1 MQTGKQPTP
10 THTWVIVAAAGIAVV
25 VAGWLMLGQI
35 TATTDKTSA
44 QVSAKDTA
52 QDAKYTAEQF
62 LAACASATTPATPP
76 TPLLRRA
83 CELAAQVAAKPV
95 PTAPTTAIPF
105 SDAEMRALIADTIRA
120 NPSLVPRGLDG
131 KNAVLTEADYWR
143 IADMV
148 QARVVN
154 GKDAAPVDYAGI
166 VANVLKLIPVPR
178 DGVNGTNGTNG
189 KAGADATDA
198 QVKASV
204 DTYCGARDKCTGPM
218 GPMGP
223 AGPTVCPKDYVWKF
237 YDAVPGVSPAYARC
251 EK

>member
-1 MQTGKQPTP
+1 
-10 THTWVIVAAAGIAVV
+10 
-25 VAGWLMLGQI
+25 MLGQI

-44 QVSAKDTA
+44 QVSAKDSA

-62 LAACASATTPATPP
+62 LAACASATTPAAPP

-95 PTAPTTAIPF
+95 PTAPTAAVPF
-105 SDAEMRALIADTIRA
+105 TDAEMRALIADTIRA
-120 NPSLVPRGLDG
+120 NPSLVPRGVDG

-148 QARVVN
+148 QTRVTN

-178 DGVNGTNGTNG
+178 DGLNGVDGKAGTNGTTP
-189 KAGADATDA
+189 ACVAAPGACVGPTGAT
-198 QVKASV
+198 
-204 DTYCGARDKCTGPM
+204 

-223 AGPTVCPKDYVWKF
+223 AGPNVSICPDGYVWVKHTDNTVGAPPVD
-237 YDAVPGVSPAYARC
+237 YMRC
-251 EK
+251 DPKK